1 MEGNSSMEIRVF
13 SPASF
18 PSPRKSW
25 MDSLDLV
32 YQASLPSETFAG
44 FARSDEQR
52 AIELNNILSSNVLA
66 MASRGGY
73 GCQRMLPHLDIPQR
87 IEAKLCGFSDLTVLL
102 NYLYQKY
109 DALCFHGP
117 MMQWP
122 NETQMSSLMWQS
134 FQSIVLK
141 NSQFDCT
148 FQGQFL
154 NCKALNGPI
163 IGGNLSVICASLGTP
178 YAPNLSGKLL
188 FLEDI
193 NEPTYKIDRMLDQ
206 LSKQSDF
213 KNLRGMLFGSFNN
226 CNISPNDSGDL
237 NINELITDFC
247 SRYQIPAIIGL
258 PVGHLDDF
266 VCFRIGSQVR
276 FEALSKSQIFWRIE
290 GLNGSNR

>member
-1 MEGNSSMEIRVF
+1 MVSNNSMEIRIF

-18 PSPRKSW
+18 PSPRESW
-25 MDSLDLV
+25 MDSLGLP
-32 YQASLPSETFAG
+32 YKASLPSKTFAG
-44 FARSDEQR
+44 FARSDKER
-52 AIELNNILSSNVLA
+52 AIELNNILSDDVLA

-73 GCQRMLPHLDIPQR
+73 GCQRMLPYIR
-87 IEAKLCGFSDLTVLL
+87 VSGKINAKLCGFSDLTVLL

-117 MMQWP
+117 MLQWP
-122 NETQMSSLMWQS
+122 SAAPISSLLWQS

-141 NSQFDCT
+141 NSSFDCT
-148 FQGQFL
+148 FDGKFL
-154 NCKALNGPI
+154 NCESLSGPI

-206 LSKQSDF
+206 LSKQMDF
-213 KNLRGMLFGSFNN
+213 KKLRGILFGSFRN
-226 CNISPNDSGDL
+226 CFVSPSDSGDL
-237 NINELITDFC
+237 NTDELIEDFC
-247 SRYQIPAIIGL
+247 LRSKIPAIVGL

-266 VCFRIGSQVR
+266 VCFRIGSEVR
-276 FEALSKSQIFWRIE
+276 FESISNSQIFWRIE
-290 GLNGSNR
+290 G